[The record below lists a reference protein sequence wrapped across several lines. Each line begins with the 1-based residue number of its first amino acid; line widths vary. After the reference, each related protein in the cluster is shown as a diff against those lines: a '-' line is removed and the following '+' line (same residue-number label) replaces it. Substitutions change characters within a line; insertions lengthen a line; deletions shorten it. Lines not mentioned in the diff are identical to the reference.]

1 MQSLLKTRKLWNQTD
16 SADKKS
22 KIKQIINKEDTK
34 KDWTKKL
41 CTLIIKMIGR
51 TDESEAI
58 PATCTCF
65 LNSDNVGMAQ
75 CELVHQFKELGFPDI
90 GIAQDTAPA
99 LYVGDSQ
106 YANSS
111 TPKNFTILAY
121 HEQEPLLD
129 SR

>member
-1 MQSLLKTRKLWNQTD
+1 
-16 SADKKS
+16 
-22 KIKQIINKEDTK
+22 
-34 KDWTKKL
+34 
-41 CTLIIKMIGR
+41 
-51 TDESEAI
+51 
-58 PATCTCF
+58 
-65 LNSDNVGMAQ
+65 MAQ

-129 SR
+129 SRQNNYLIFQMVQTQGRKTLLDKIKASLTA